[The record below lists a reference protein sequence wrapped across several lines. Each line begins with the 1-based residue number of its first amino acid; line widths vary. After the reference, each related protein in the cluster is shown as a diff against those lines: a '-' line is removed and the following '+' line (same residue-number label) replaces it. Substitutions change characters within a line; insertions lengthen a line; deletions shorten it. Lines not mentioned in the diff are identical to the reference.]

1 MAARVFLALF
11 WCCTTPQMGVLRVGL
26 AGMELPHAAGLV
38 IVGPEALRMLAG
50 SPATATDGMHGER
63 TELIEG
69 EAAVGEGGGHL
80 LDAVQLGVAEWVVG
94 LLPRLGPLE
103 GDLVLL
109 EDLSDPL
116 PADHHSADGVV
127 GQVAAELADTPVG
140 EGHAK
145 ALGAGLGR
153 LDDEVL

>member
-1 MAARVFLALF
+1 
-11 WCCTTPQMGVLRVGL
+11 
-26 AGMELPHAAGLV
+26 MELPHAAGLV

-63 TELIEG
+63 TEFIEG

-103 GDLVLL
+103 GDLVFL
-109 EDLSDPL
+109 EDLSEPL
-116 PADHHSADGVV
+116 PADHPLWSEPRCLITPHTANTVEMAEPLLRTR
-127 GQVAAELADTPVG
+127 VAENVRRWIAGEALLGPVDPAS
-140 EGHAK
+140 EY
-145 ALGAGLGR
+145 
-153 LDDEVL
+153 